1 MMDSPTRG
9 SRFVFLAFRELSPVQ
24 TRIRSPSRSTHT
36 GATCGAPSSI
46 SVARWAKFAPRT
58 SALISSESFVA
69 MGTSRRGLLER
80 DRQGGE
86 PAERRRGPP
95 CWRPGDRHAGHP
107 TEERAQGDLSF
118 DPRQWRAEAEVDAEA
133 KRDVAI
139 VASGNVEAIGLREV
153 RRIPIGCAD
162 RGDDHRPF
170 GDCAAVDLD
179 VR

>member
-9 SRFVFLAFRELSPVQ
+9 SRFVFLAFREPSPVQ

-69 MGTSRRGLLER
+69 MGTSHRGLLER

-86 PAERRRGPP
+86 PANR
-95 CWRPGDRHAGHP
+95 RPGPTSPRPDDRQTGDPPEGRDQRDLYLDAHP
-107 TEERAQGDLSF
+107 WRGQG
-118 DPRQWRAEAEVDAEA
+118 
-133 KRDVAI
+133 
-139 VASGNVEAIGLREV
+139 
-153 RRIPIGCAD
+153 
-162 RGDDHRPF
+162 
-170 GDCAAVDLD
+170 
-179 VR
+179 